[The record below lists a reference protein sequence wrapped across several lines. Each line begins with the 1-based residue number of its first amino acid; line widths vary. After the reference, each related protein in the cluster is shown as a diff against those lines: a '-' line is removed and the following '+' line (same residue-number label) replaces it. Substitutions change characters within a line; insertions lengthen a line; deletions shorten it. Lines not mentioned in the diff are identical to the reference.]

1 MQVNFLFIFP
11 VKRHVCCL
19 KLDFTD
25 SRCLHWMEFFMN
37 LVPRKTSLIVV
48 DIFAEY
54 RSWWNTV
61 RITIISIN
69 MKTKITFLKV
79 FVQEFDYIFFT
90 AISLTEEYPVTS
102 HFSLAPSFQTMGCF
116 LNKVAS
122 SSLVSAF
129 LLVRGLTPTLSSLF
143 GSPSAKGNPYLA
155 QLCHYKFESRLIF
168 VVFIYILNCSL

>member
-1 MQVNFLFIFP
+1 
-11 VKRHVCCL
+11 
-19 KLDFTD
+19 
-25 SRCLHWMEFFMN
+25 
-37 LVPRKTSLIVV
+37 
-48 DIFAEY
+48 
-54 RSWWNTV
+54 
-61 RITIISIN
+61 

-129 LLVRGLTPTLSSLF
+129 LLVRGLTPTLSSPHRFSGHLL
-143 GSPSAKGNPYLA
+143 PKVI
-155 QLCHYKFESRLIF
+155 HI
-168 VVFIYILNCSL
+168 